1 MKIKEDIFCGNKI
14 NFPIIINLKV
24 ITNNTFPD
32 LVNRTHIGMAI
43 EEAGLEYNEIR
54 VTESKNKNYLSYTI
68 IINIESEILM
78 HKLYERIKQTPGFV
92 MAI

>member
-14 NFPIIINLKV
+14 NFPITINLKV

>member
-1 MKIKEDIFCGNKI
+1 
-14 NFPIIINLKV
+14 
-24 ITNNTFPD
+24 
-32 LVNRTHIGMAI
+32 MAI

>member
-43 EEAGLEYNEIR
+43 EEAGL
-54 VTESKNKNYLSYTI
+54 S
-68 IINIESEILM
+68 
-78 HKLYERIKQTPGFV
+78 
-92 MAI
+92 